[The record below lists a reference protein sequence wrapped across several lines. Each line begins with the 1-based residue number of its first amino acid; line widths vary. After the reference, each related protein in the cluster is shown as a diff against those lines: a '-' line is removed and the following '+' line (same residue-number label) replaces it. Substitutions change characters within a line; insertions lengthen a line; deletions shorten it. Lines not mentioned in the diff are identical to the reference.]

1 MTDLQKPGARAV
13 INDWLRGR
21 GNAARVVVIQRGD
34 RLDPADRRAD
44 RDNLNDA
51 LRIAWG
57 GAAQQTDEAPSTE
70 GTYPWGSLSDDHQR
84 DDGGGE
90 T

>member
-1 MTDLQKPGARAV
+1 MTDPQKTNARAV

-21 GNAARVVVIQRGD
+21 GNAARVDVIQHGD
-34 RLDPADRRAD
+34 RRDPADQRAD

-51 LRIAWG
+51 LRTAWG
-57 GAAQQTDEAPSTE
+57 RAAGEDDASTE

-90 T
+90 A